1 MIKLLIDKLLQF
13 DSYGCKNTSFFL
25 KKNKKNNF
33 RFNKYLYLCALKI
46 SSKMSDKLLHV
57 SGSPHVHGSE
67 SVKKIMWSVVIALLP
82 AFLVSVYYFGMPV
95 IVLTLVS
102 VGCCMLFEWL
112 IQKFLLKGESTVLD
126 GSAVITGMLVA
137 FNVPASLPI
146 WILIIGDL
154 VAIGIA
160 KMAFGGLGKNPFNPA
175 ITARVFLLI
184 SFPVQMTTWPVPR
197 RFNMLAD
204 AVTGPTPLGVI
215 KEGVKAGA
223 PVDSLMNTPVALSDG
238 TFANM
243 PSNIDYLF
251 GQMGGSFGEVS
262 AIAILLGALYLMWRK
277 VITWHIPVS
286 FILTAFLFAG
296 IFWLVDPTQ
305 FANPLFHLVT
315 GGLMLG
321 ACFMATD
328 MVTSP
333 TSPWGMIVF
342 GVGCGLITMI
352 IRLFG
357 AYPEGVSFSI
367 LIMNALVPLIDKA
380 FKPKRFAK

>member
-1 MIKLLIDKLLQF
+1 MSDMLLQ
-13 DSYGCKNTSFFL
+13 
-25 KKNKKNNF
+25 
-33 RFNKYLYLCALKI
+33 
-46 SSKMSDKLLHV
+46 V

-82 AFLVSVYYFGMPV
+82 AFLVSVYYFGIPV
-95 IVLTLVS
+95 IILTLVS

-112 IQKFLLKGESTVLD
+112 IQKYLFKGESTILD

-137 FNVPASLPI
+137 FNVPANLPI

-154 VAIGIA
+154 IAIGVA
-160 KMAFGGLGKNPFNPA
+160 KMAFGGLGKNLFNPA
-175 ITARVFLLI
+175 ITARIFLLI

-197 RFNMLAD
+197 HFQGFAD

-215 KEGVKAGA
+215 KEGVKAGV

-243 PSNIDYLF
+243 PSNLDYLF

-262 AIAILLGALYLMWRK
+262 AIAILIGALYLLWRK
-277 VITWHIPVS
+277 VISWHIPVS
-286 FILTAFLFAG
+286 FILTAFIFAG
-296 IFWLVDPTQ
+296 IFWLADPTQ
-305 FANPLFHLVT
+305 YANPFFHMVT

-333 TSPWGMIVF
+333 TSKWGMIVF
-342 GVGCGLITMI
+342 GCGCGLITMI

-380 FKPKRFAK
+380 FKPKRFAN